1 VRLRLVLVTALVVLS
16 ALLLSGCSDGAAR
29 PGRPK
34 ADDRLPDLTLA
45 GFDGGQPVDLS
56 TLRGPLVINLWASWC
71 GPCRAELPKYQA
83 FAKKYAGK
91 VDVLG
96 IDFQETRADR
106 ARDLVRDTGVDYPL
120 ALDPDGKLRA
130 VGLPKVILLDE
141 DGRISYQEYVE
152 ITSVDQ
158 LEDLVTEHLGVS

>member
-16 ALLLSGCSDGAAR
+16 ALLSGCSDGAEG

-45 GFDGGQPVDLS
+45 GFDGAAPVDLS

-91 VDVLG
+91 VGVLG

-106 ARDLVRDTGVDYPL
+106 ATDLVRDTGVDYPL
-120 ALDPDGKLRA
+120 ALDPDGRLRA
-130 VGLPKVILLDE
+130 VGLPKVILLDQ

-152 ITSVDQ
+152 IKSLDQ